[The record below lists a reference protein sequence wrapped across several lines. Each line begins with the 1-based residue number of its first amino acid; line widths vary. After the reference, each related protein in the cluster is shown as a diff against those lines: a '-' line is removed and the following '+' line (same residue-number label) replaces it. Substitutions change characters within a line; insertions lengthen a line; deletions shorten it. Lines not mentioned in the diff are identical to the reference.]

1 MTRVFNTKIE
11 ELLEGVK
18 SNEGIGGVINSLY
31 NLPKNYEVVII
42 SEGALRSGRYTMEG
56 MPVFANEHFR
66 VLTREY
72 SNERILYEFLRT
84 DSDLVTSVYVTKPKP
99 KQGELP

>member
-18 SNEGIGGVINSLY
+18 SNEGIGGIINSLY

-42 SEGALRSGRYTMEG
+42 SEGALRSGNYSMEG
-56 MPVFANEHFR
+56 WPIFANEHFR
-66 VLTREY
+66 VLAKDDRCG
-72 SNERILYEFLRT
+72 RIIYEFLRT

-99 KQGELP
+99 KGEQP